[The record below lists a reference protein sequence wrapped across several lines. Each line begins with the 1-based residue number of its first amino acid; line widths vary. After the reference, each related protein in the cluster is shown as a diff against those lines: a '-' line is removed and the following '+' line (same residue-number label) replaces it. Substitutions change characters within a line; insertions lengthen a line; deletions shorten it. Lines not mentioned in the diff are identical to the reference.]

1 LHLFLKVLQ
10 LLVQRDV
17 VSEKVVTDQAEVIA
31 PTPLLHPAAG
41 VPEIIE
47 TESAFESALAQL
59 ASGTGPFAF
68 DAERASGFKYSSRA
82 YLIQIKRTNGGLHLI
97 DPIPFGPHHP
107 CFLKLNSLIKNE
119 EVILHASTQ
128 DLPCLRELGIEPQIL
143 FDTELGGRI
152 AGLPRVGL
160 GPLLETLMGV
170 SLAKEHSAAD
180 WSKRPLPIEWLN
192 YAALDVELLVELRDK
207 VYQLLLAAG
216 KWEWAQEDFA
226 SIISAPA
233 PAPRIDPWRRTS
245 GMHKIKKRLHM
256 AVVRELWQ
264 ARNRLAQELDISPGR
279 LLTDAAISEIALAS
293 ENTPLL
299 TRKHLEKVLRPIGLR
314 ARWFENSELWISA
327 IASALALPEDQWPEA
342 RSKSDAL
349 PPIKLWRERFPER
362 YAPLTH
368 ARFNLQVRA
377 EELSIP
383 LENLIT
389 PELVRR
395 ICWSPPEG
403 SVSEA
408 LLALGARRWQTE
420 IASPILEAAL
430 LEKEPLALAEEADV
444 EATNEKSTSLV
455 PGAPD
460 KPSAPQ

>member
-1 LHLFLKVLQ
+1 MSQ
-10 LLVQRDV
+10 LLVQHV
-17 VSEKVVTDQAEVIA
+17 AVPESTVSEETELPA
-31 PTPLLHPAAG
+31 PTPLLHPATG

-47 TESAFESALAQL
+47 TEDAFNAALDQL
-59 ASGTGPFAF
+59 AGGTGPFAF
-68 DAERASGFKYSSRA
+68 DAERASGFKYSARA

-97 DPIPFGPHHP
+97 DPIPFGPGHP
-107 CFLKLNSLIKNE
+107 CFTRLNQMITEE

-128 DLPCLRELGIEPQIL
+128 DLPCLRELGIHPQIL

-180 WSKRPLPIEWLN
+180 WSKRPLPTEWLN

-207 VYQLLLAAG
+207 VYQLLLGAG
-216 KWEWAQEDFA
+216 KWEWAREDFA
-226 SIISAPA
+226 AIISAPPP
-233 PAPRIDPWRRTS
+233 PARIDPWRRTS

-264 ARNRLAQELDISPGR
+264 ARNALAQELDISPGR
-279 LLTDAAISEIALAS
+279 LLTDAAISEIALAAES
-293 ENTPLL
+293 TPLL
-299 TRKHLEKVLRPIGLR
+299 NKKQLEKVLRPIGLR
-314 ARWFENSELWISA
+314 ARWFENSELWITSISA
-327 IASALALPEDQWPEA
+327 ALALPEDQWPEA

-362 YAPLTH
+362 YAPLSH
-368 ARFNLQVRA
+368 ARFNLQMRA

-383 LENLIT
+383 LENLIS

-395 ICWSPPEG
+395 ICWAPP
-403 SVSEA
+403 SDPVSDA
-408 LLALGARRWQTE
+408 LIAMGARRWQAA
-420 IASPILEAAL
+420 IAAPILEAAL
-430 LEKEPLALAEEADV
+430 QEKEPLEV
-444 EATNEKSTSLV
+444 EDTGVTEGTDTE
-455 PGAPD
+455 G
-460 KPSAPQ
+460 